1 MADITLGQSIAGSL
15 TSSDPRLDG
24 RFFDDYDL
32 RGIDGFRQI
41 EIVVNRAPLSPSATI
56 QLINTATN
64 AVVAQ
69 NFSPISGSFS
79 LDRTTFPGVNYKVR
93 LLSAVVED
101 YSITIQDLGR
111 AQSIVSNRFDV
122 GTVGDSGIFSP
133 LIAPVASSRITDVA
147 LASNGQIYAIGPD
160 NVFGRT
166 GILYRIDP
174 SRASDISASEQRQGF
189 NITDAQGINL
199 NSSFNALEFDA
210 NNRLYAIDDN
220 AVQARLYQIDVN
232 TRVATL
238 VSNLPTSFVS
248 SGDLVFDAANN
259 RFLATS
265 RDTGSSDAL
274 WQIPLGNPA
283 GASRIGQIGFL
294 DIQGISF
301 ENGQLTGL
309 SRGSAIRIDPATG
322 LGTFN
327 RSINAQ
333 TFFSG
338 EITGASS
345 ILNITPV
352 DPTPPVVPVTPV
364 DPTPPVVP
372 VTPVDPT
379 PPVVPV
385 TPVDPTPPVVP
396 VTPVDPAPPVVPVTP
411 VDPTPPVVPVTP
423 VDPTPPVVPVTPVDP
438 TPPVVPVTP
447 VSPTPPVV
455 PVTSAIAPIAAN
467 PGLLQLSQSNGINA
481 SLLFRKAGHQAANRN
496 ELGIFTVDDNNGVI
510 NGIAPGQSGYFTE
523 VAKRSQVVFSSLSES
538 PIDTALDRSLTRN
551 VNLAANSKVGFYL
564 AVNDSIDSP
573 TAPANVLF
581 SVPASSNSFQ
591 NARITPNAT
600 GVRVAFEDGSDQDFN
615 DLVFTISNA
624 TNPPPLGITQQGSKE
639 IFDLTGITV
648 GARANFEIQRD
659 AGFNNHVGF
668 YKVEDAL
675 GTIRV
680 GDALIRPGE
689 NGYRQAAVQGRIT
702 GADLTGVNN
711 QITVGSADFAGG
723 AIYAPFL
730 IADSSVGN
738 ADFSNVYTAY
748 SLGNTDQVDHI
759 RLLGDNTFG
768 FEDLNGGGDRDFN
781 DLIVKATFT

>member
-15 TSSDPRLDG
+15 TSSDSRLDG

-32 RGIDGFRQI
+32 KGIDGFRQV

-69 NFSPISGSFS
+69 SFSPVVGSFS
-79 LDRTTFPGVNYKVR
+79 LDRSTFPGINYKVR
-93 LLSAVVED
+93 LLSGVVED
-101 YSITIQDLGR
+101 YSITIQDLGK
-111 AQSIVSNRFDV
+111 AQSIVSNMFDV

-133 LIAPVASSRITDVA
+133 LITPVTSSRITDVA
-147 LASNGQIYAIGPD
+147 LASNGQIYAIGP
-160 NVFGRT
+160 NSTRRT
-166 GILYRIDP
+166 DVLYRIDP
-174 SRASDISASEQRQGF
+174 SSASEQRQGF
-189 NITDAQGINL
+189 NITDAQGTNL

-232 TRVATL
+232 TQVATL
-238 VSNLPTSFVS
+238 VSDLPTSFVS
-248 SGDLVFDAANN
+248 SGDLVFDATNN

-265 RDTGSSDAL
+265 KDTGSSDAL
-274 WQIPLGNPA
+274 WQIPVGNPA
-283 GASRIGQIGFL
+283 GASKIGQIGFL

-309 SRGSAIRIDPATG
+309 SRGSAIRIDPTTG
-322 LGTFN
+322 SGTLN
-327 RSINAQ
+327 RSI
-333 TFFSG
+333 SG
-338 EITGASS
+338 TVTGASS
-345 ILNITPV
+345 ILNIAPV
-352 DPTPPVVPVTPV
+352 NPV
-364 DPTPPVVP
+364 
-372 VTPVDPT
+372 
-379 PPVVPV
+379 
-385 TPVDPTPPVVP
+385 
-396 VTPVDPAPPVVPVTP
+396 
-411 VDPTPPVVPVTP
+411 
-423 VDPTPPVVPVTPVDP
+423 
-438 TPPVVPVTP
+438 PPVVPVTP

-455 PVTSAIAPIAAN
+455 PVTPINPVPPVVPVTPVNPVPPVTPVNPVPPVVPVTPINPVPPVVPVTPVNPVPPVVPVTPVNPVPPVVPVTSTVAPIATS
-467 PGLLQLSQSNGINA
+467 PGLLQLSQGAGTNA
-481 SLLFRKAGHQAANRN
+481 SLLFSKTGHQTANRN
-496 ELGIFTVDDNNGVI
+496 ELGIFTVDDNNGAI
-510 NGIAPGQSGYFTE
+510 NGVTPGQSGYLAE

-538 PIDTALDRSLTRN
+538 LIDTALDKSLTRN
-551 VNLAANSKVGFYL
+551 ISLAANSKVGFYL

-581 SVPASSNSFQ
+581 SIPSSSTSFQ
-591 NARITPNAT
+591 NAKITPDAT
-600 GVRVAFEDGSDQDFN
+600 GVQVAFEDVKNGGDQDFN
-615 DLVFTISNA
+615 DLVFKINTA

-648 GARANFEIQRD
+648 GAKANFEIQRD

-680 GDALIRPGE
+680 GNVLIKPGE
-689 NGYRQAAVQGRIT
+689 NGYRQAAVQGRIA
-702 GADLTGVNN
+702 GVDLTGMDN
-711 QITVGSADFAGG
+711 QTTIGSADFAGG

-730 IADSSVGN
+730 IADASVGN

-748 SLGNTDQVDHI
+748 SLGNADKVDHI

-768 FEDLNGGGDRDFN
+768 FEDLNGGGDQDFN